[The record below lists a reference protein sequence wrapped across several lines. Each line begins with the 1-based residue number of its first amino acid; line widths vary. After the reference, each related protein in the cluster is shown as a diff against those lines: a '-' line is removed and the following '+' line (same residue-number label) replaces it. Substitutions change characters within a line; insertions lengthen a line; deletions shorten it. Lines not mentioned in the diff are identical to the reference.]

1 MSEQKTPMDVAENE
15 AAQQSAM
22 AVRLRQAKDLT
33 SMTVSGTRSTISSTA
48 DMLSLIHI

>member
-22 AVRLRQAKDLT
+22 AVRLRQGHPQAQRQR
-33 SMTVSGTRSTISSTA
+33 SFVSATPASCT
-48 DMLSLIHI
+48 